1 MNYLY
6 KKYKYLFNNMV
17 LIGEVFVMAG
27 SFSCIFFILIC
38 MINVQAKEER
48 RERRERIYW
57 PQRNKLKKNIKYC

>member
-1 MNYLY
+1 
-6 KKYKYLFNNMV
+6 MV

-48 RERRERIYW
+48 RERRERMYW
-57 PQRNKLKKNIKYC
+57 PQRNKLIKNKKYC

>member
-1 MNYLY
+1 
-6 KKYKYLFNNMV
+6 MV

-27 SFSCIFFILIC
+27 SFSFIFFILIC

-57 PQRNKLKKNIKYC
+57 PQRKNRKYC